1 MAWFRRSLILLH
13 RYLGI
18 ALSLLFVVW
27 FATGITMMYA
37 GGMPRLTPQMRLER
51 MPGLDLEAIRLS
63 PAEALD
69 RADLGTTPGRVTL
82 LTVLGR
88 PAYRFASAAGPTTVF
103 ADAGDLLAE
112 VDRDGATRIASRFMN
127 LPEDKLEY
135 VEFVTR
141 PDQWTIA
148 QGRDMPQHRFRVDDP
163 ERTEL
168 YVSAELGEVSV
179 LTTRKSRTLAW
190 IGTIPHWFYFAAL
203 RRNQPL
209 WYQIVVWTSA
219 LGCVLAILGLG
230 WVSRNSRV
238 NGLSG

>member
-27 FATGITMMYA
+27 FATGITMIYA
-37 GGMPRLTPQMRLER
+37 GGMRALPPQMRLER

-63 PAEALD
+63 PADASD

-88 PAYRFASAAGPTTVF
+88 PAYRFASAAGPNTWF
-103 ADAGDLLAE
+103 PDGGYLLPE
-112 VDRDGATRIASRFMN
+112 VARDGPPRIPSRFMD

-148 QGRDMPQHRFRVDDP
+148 QGRDMPHHRSRGETP
-163 ERTEL
+163 ERTQL
-168 YVSAELGEVSV
+168 
-179 LTTRKSRTLAW
+179 
-190 IGTIPHWFYFAAL
+190 
-203 RRNQPL
+203 
-209 WYQIVVWTSA
+209 
-219 LGCVLAILGLG
+219 
-230 WVSRNSRV
+230 
-238 NGLSG
+238 

>member
-18 ALSLLFVVW
+18 GLSLLFVVW

-51 MPGLDLEAIRLS
+51 LPRLDLGAIRLS

-103 ADAGDLLAE
+103 AAGGDLLA
-112 VDRDGATRIASRFMN
+112 AA
-127 LPEDKLEY
+127 
-135 VEFVTR
+135 
-141 PDQWTIA
+141 
-148 QGRDMPQHRFRVDDP
+148 DP
-163 ERTEL
+163 R
-168 YVSAELGEVSV
+168 
-179 LTTRKSRTLAW
+179 
-190 IGTIPHWFYFAAL
+190 
-203 RRNQPL
+203 
-209 WYQIVVWTSA
+209 
-219 LGCVLAILGLG
+219 
-230 WVSRNSRV
+230 
-238 NGLSG
+238 

>member
-18 ALSLLFVVW
+18 VLSLLFVVW

-82 LTVLGR
+82 LTVFGR
-88 PAYRFASAAGPTTVF
+88 PAYRFPSSARPPTVF
-103 ADAGDLLAE
+103 ADGGDLLEE
-112 VDRDGATRIASRFMN
+112 VDRENATRIASRFMN
-127 LPEDKLEY
+127 VPADRLQY

-141 PDQWTIA
+141 PDQWTIG
-148 QGRDMPQHRFRVDDP
+148 QGRDKPHTRFGLEDP
-163 ERTEL
+163 
-168 YVSAELGEVSV
+168 
-179 LTTRKSRTLAW
+179 
-190 IGTIPHWFYFAAL
+190 
-203 RRNQPL
+203 
-209 WYQIVVWTSA
+209 
-219 LGCVLAILGLG
+219 
-230 WVSRNSRV
+230 
-238 NGLSG
+238 